1 MDVSVTQTRAL
12 EDTAA
17 LAGRVLMTVL
27 FLTSGWAK
35 LFAAAGT
42 TAYFTKIGVP
52 MPTVAYYLAVL
63 VELVVAAMFL
73 AGWFTRWTALVLAA
87 WCVGSAVFGH
97 AEIGD
102 RNQWIHFLKNLGLA
116 GGFLQAFAFGG
127 GAYSLDAF
135 MNRRGSGLGDRS
147 YR

>member
-1 MDVSVTQTRAL
+1 MPLDDAAALLGRAL
-12 EDTAA
+12 LIA
-17 LAGRVLMTVL
+17 L

-52 MPTVAYYLAVL
+52 MPAVAYYVALL

-87 WCVGSAVFGH
+87 WCVGSAIFGH
-97 AEIGD
+97 ADIGD
-102 RNQWIHFLKNLGLA
+102 RNQWIHFLKNMGLT
-116 GGFLQAFAFGG
+116 GGFLHAFAFEG

-135 MNRRGSGLGDRS
+135 LNRRGSGVGART